1 MTLSLAAQ
9 RRWSKQHTLHTVLVA
24 GIVVLDQL
32 SKFLCNSLL
41 VYGQPQPVFPGF
53 DLLLAYN
60 RGAAFSFLDD
70 AGGWQR
76 WILAGVSL
84 VVSVGI
90 AVWLW
95 RLPPRQKLLGL
106 ALAMVLGGALGNLYD
121 RIVLGHVIDFVS
133 LYYGQWRFATFNVA
147 DAAISCGAALLA
159 LDIFVGEGS
168 REPG

>member
-1 MTLSLAAQ
+1 MSASLQAE
-9 RRWSKQHTLHTVLVA
+9 RRWNPARAVQATLVA
-24 GIVVLDQL
+24 GIVLLDQL
-32 SKFLCNSLL
+32 SKYLSDTLL
-41 VYGQPQPVFPGF
+41 PYGQPQTVVPGF
-53 DLLLAYN
+53 DLLLVYN

-84 VVSVGI
+84 VVSVVI
-90 AVWLW
+90 SIWLW

-106 ALAMVLGGALGNLYD
+106 ALALVLGGALGNLYD
-121 RIVLGHVIDFVS
+121 RVVLGYVIDFIS
-133 LYYGQWRFATFNVA
+133 LYYGEWRFATFNLA

-168 REPG
+168 REST

>member
-76 WILAGVSL
+76 WTLAGVSL

-147 DAAISCGAALLA
+147 DAAISCGAALLV

>member
-32 SKFLCNSLL
+32 SKFLCNSFL

-76 WILAGVSL
+76 WTLAGVSL

-147 DAAISCGAALLA
+147 DAAISCGAALLV

>member
-1 MTLSLAAQ
+1 MTFSFAVQ
-9 RRWSKQHTLHTVLVA
+9 RRWSAQHTLHALLVA

-41 VYGQPQPVFPGF
+41 VYGQPRPVFPGF

-84 VVSVGI
+84 VVSAGI

-106 ALAMVLGGALGNLYD
+106 ALDIRSEVHGYQRNWQ
-121 RIVLGHVIDFVS
+121 HNVS
-133 LYYGQWRFATFNVA
+133 L
-147 DAAISCGAALLA
+147 
-159 LDIFVGEGS
+159 
-168 REPG
+168 

>member
-1 MTLSLAAQ
+1 MTLSLATSG
-9 RRWSKQHTLHTVLVA
+9 RWNAQHTLHLVLVV
-24 GIVVLDQL
+24 GIVALDQL
-32 SKFLCNSLL
+32 TKFLCNSLL
-41 VYGQPQPVFPGF
+41 VYGQPRPVFPGF
-53 DLLLAYN
+53 DLLLVYN
-60 RGAAFSFLDD
+60 RGAAFSFLDS

-84 VVSVGI
+84 AVSVGM

-106 ALAMVLGGALGNLYD
+106 ALALVLGGALGNLYD
-121 RIVLGHVIDFVS
+121 RVVLGHVIDFVS
-133 LYYGQWRFATFNVA
+133 LYYGEWRFATFNVA

-168 REPG
+168 RESA

>member
-1 MTLSLAAQ
+1 MSASLQAE
-9 RRWSKQHTLHTVLVA
+9 RRWNPARAVQATLVA
-24 GIVVLDQL
+24 GIVLLDQL
-32 SKFLCNSLL
+32 SKYLSDTLL
-41 VYGQPQPVFPGF
+41 PYGQPQAVVPGF
-53 DLLLAYN
+53 DLLLVYN

-84 VVSVGI
+84 VVSVVI
-90 AVWLW
+90 SIWLW

-106 ALAMVLGGALGNLYD
+106 ALALVLGGALGNLYD
-121 RIVLGHVIDFVS
+121 RVVLGYVIDFIS
-133 LYYGQWRFATFNVA
+133 LYYGEWRFATFNLA

-168 REPG
+168 REPS